1 MSECVA
7 VLRRCCGG
15 GVSRRVADAGEQTP
29 GHLLRVIGGFA
40 LSVSG
45 RAVDLRNR
53 KAQAMVAHLALSA
66 PSLQPRER
74 LAYALW
80 SERAGDQARQSLR
93 QTLHDLRRALGAD
106 GEALVDVRR
115 NEVALNGDGLRID
128 LIELIE
134 SLETAD
140 APPEGV
146 DWAGLG
152 DAILPGLEDV
162 DPVFGEWLAA
172 RRAALIARLTAA
184 LEARMADAADD
195 AQARAWAM
203 ALTALDPAHEPACRR
218 LMQSDA
224 GRGDVRAA
232 LRRYAQL
239 WDLLEEDYAAE
250 PSPETQALAVELKS
264 LEAAPAAQPVARP
277 NLTLSMGAFRLDG
290 VDENFGYLV
299 RGFRQDL
306 IATLTPYRDWVVI
319 EPGPGGAAPQA
330 DGVYEIDGV
339 AYPSRD
345 GVRINVTLKES
356 AARRFIW
363 GQQDVDL
370 GLDSWFETCRTTTRR
385 IAAALDVRIPG
396 DRLARQARVADVSLP
411 LYDKL
416 LKARDLLT
424 KWTPEDDRHA
434 EAIFRDI
441 LRVEPDFVRAKVGLV
456 KLINS
461 SHIVFPGLR
470 PPKPGET
477 DAVRLAQAAVEADP
491 LDSEHQLC
499 LGWSLAM
506 SGRTEEAK
514 AALLAACEN
523 NPTNPRTL
531 ASAADALA
539 NCGALAQAREM
550 AQASLDLDLGAAR
563 LHWGYRV
570 SVALW
575 SGDLDGAVAAARKA
589 DNAIPL
595 TGGYEVAALAMLGR
609 EQEARAAWSAYAAW
623 LRGRWRGKASPCD
636 ADLAA
641 WFTEAP
647 PLADPA
653 RRDTLTA
660 TLRAVLGG

>member
-1 MSECVA
+1 MS
-7 VLRRCCGG
+7 G
-15 GVSRRVADAGEQTP
+15 RVADAGHRTSGNILQ
-29 GHLLRVIGGFA
+29 VIGGFT
-40 LSVSG
+40 LSAGG

-53 KAQAMVAHLALSA
+53 KAQAMVAYLALSA

-115 NEVALNGDGLRID
+115 NEVALRGEALRID
-128 LIELIE
+128 LIDLIGAVE
-134 SLETAD
+134 CAD
-140 APPEGV
+140 APPDGV

-162 DPVFGEWLAA
+162 DPVFGDWLAA
-172 RRAALIARLTAA
+172 RRAALLARLTAA
-184 LEARMADAADD
+184 LEARMADAGDD
-195 AQARAWAM
+195 GRARAWAL
-203 ALTALDPAHEPACRR
+203 ALVALDPAHEPACRR

-224 GRGDVRAA
+224 SRGDVRAA

-239 WDLLEEDYAAE
+239 WELLEEDYAAE

-277 NLTLSMGAFRLDG
+277 SLTLSMGAFRLDG
-290 VDENFGYLV
+290 VDEKFGYLV

-319 EPGPGGAAPQA
+319 EPEPGAPAPQA

-385 IAAALDVRIPG
+385 IAAALDVRIPT

-416 LKARDLLT
+416 LKARDLLSR
-424 KWTPEDDRHA
+424 WTPEDDRHA

-470 PPKPGET
+470 RPRPGDT

-506 SGRTEEAK
+506 NDRAEEAV

-539 NCGALAQAREM
+539 NCGALEQAREM
-550 AQASLDLDLGAAR
+550 ARASLDLDLGAAR
-563 LHWGYRV
+563 LHWGHRV

-575 SGDLDGAVAAARKA
+575 SDDLEGAVAAARKA

-609 EQEARAAWSAYAAW
+609 AEEARAAWATYAAW
-623 LRGRWRGKASPCD
+623 LRARWRGEPAPSD
-636 ADLAA
+636 RDLAD
-641 WFTEAP
+641 WFVNAP

-653 RRDTLTA
+653 RRRALGDR
-660 TLRAVLGG
+660 LRAVIAG